1 MEKIQ
6 NLIAVL
12 KQCIPQLD
20 IAPLQSNTPENSEP
34 LTVLDW
40 LYQQLSAQNLMV
52 YEEWNEY
59 NGAIP
64 ELKTLSDLSI
74 PVDPAN
80 FIFSAIEEIDWS
92 TASIDPAE
100 IVYLLPWLEHI
111 NFYLKPHAIRLVDLL
126 PLENAYIIAVRDDE
140 TLLQKL
146 HASLEAFD
154 MGINE
159 RQPMDQQQVLADIRQ
174 MIAG

>member
-12 KQCIPQLD
+12 KLCIPQLD
-20 IAPLQSNTPENSEP
+20 IAPLQSHTPENSEQ

-40 LYQQLSAQNLMV
+40 LYQQLSAQSLMV
-52 YEEWNEY
+52 YEEWSEY
-59 NGAIP
+59 NGYIP

-74 PVDPAN
+74 PEDAAN

-92 TASIDPAE
+92 TASMDPAE
-100 IVYLLPWLEHI
+100 IVYSLPWLEHI
-111 NFYLKPHAIRLVDLL
+111 NFYLKPHAVRLVDLL
-126 PLENAYIIAVRDDE
+126 PSENAYIIAVRDDE